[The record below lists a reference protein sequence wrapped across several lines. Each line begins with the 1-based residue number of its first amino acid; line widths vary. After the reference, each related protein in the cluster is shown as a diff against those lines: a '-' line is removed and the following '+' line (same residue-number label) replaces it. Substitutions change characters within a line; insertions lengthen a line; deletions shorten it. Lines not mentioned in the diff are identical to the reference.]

1 VAKSKRKHQKK
12 ISSLKKAPRLNL
24 LFSLLVFVIP
34 LLVYGILHSSAVYGG
49 DAGDLVAAIAVNGV
63 PHPSGYPLY
72 TLLGI
77 VLKFVPL
84 PATLAWKVGLGSA
97 FFSSLAVLFA
107 YLLIFH
113 VWKNRLFAL
122 ITSFTLAFYFPFWLY
137 AQITEVMALQHA
149 LILALL
155 YFSVLYREKKED
167 RMLFLLALLTGLSL
181 TNNQTMV
188 LMIPLVFLLVMKG
201 LFLPGFGKRIFI
213 SLLCFFIGL
222 LPYVYL
228 PIAASFSP
236 PVNWNNPVTLTAF
249 LQVIMRQDYGWLPTV
264 VVDKSV
270 RFIVLKQY
278 FLYLYR
284 ELTILGVLGIVVG
297 IISSFWWKR
306 GIVFPISLLLGAF
319 LFGPFFYFYG
329 ASPSFD
335 AMSDGAREKF
345 IASSSIFLILFLPF
359 GMEKVSGV
367 LQGLLQK
374 SGSSSSR
381 MNIYCKSLS
390 VFFCVLPLILFFQ
403 NITMLDLRMP
413 SKVTHVLAE
422 DILRTLPKNT
432 VLIAQH
438 DNVLFPVW
446 YMEYA
451 LGVRSD
457 VYATL
462 PGELKDLAKRGM
474 LKLSPNDVTA
484 VLNADND
491 PDNPVH
497 AVALRLPTD
506 VVISESDY
514 HGFLKDGKIVLFPYG
529 LVLKYADAKE
539 REMTKEQFVTK
550 QNALLKN
557 LSDPNHY
564 LSAEKKERLWLLR
577 NFPLFYAH
585 AYSNTGYFIMYAY
598 KDYALART
606 YFRKA
611 VSIDDQDHWGY
622 EGLGITYYQEKQYA
636 KAREAF
642 EKAVTIQPLNH
653 NAYFLLYGSNLA
665 LKDDVSVKELE
676 EFFKQYKE
684 IYVDFNFGKTRV
696 RVPRKSY

>member
-1 VAKSKRKHQKK
+1 MSVF
-12 ISSLKKAPRLNL
+12 LVP
-24 LFSLLVFVIP
+24 LFIYVL
-34 LLVYGILHSSAVYGG
+34 LHSAAVYGG

-77 VLKFVPL
+77 LLKYVPI

-107 YLLIFH
+107 YLLVLHI
-113 VWKNRLFAL
+113 WKNRLYAS
-122 ITSFTLAFYFPFWLY
+122 ITSLTLAFFFPFWLY

-149 LILALL
+149 FILALL
-155 YFSVLYREKKED
+155 YFSVMYREKNED
-167 RMLFLLALLTGLSL
+167 RILFLLALLTGLSL

-188 LMIPLVFLLVMKG
+188 LMIPAVFLLVMKG
-201 LFLPGFGKRIFI
+201 LFMPGFGKRIFI
-213 SLLCFFIGL
+213 SLLCFIMGL

-236 PVNWNNPVTLTAF
+236 PVNWNNPVTLQAF
-249 LQVIMRQDYGWLPTV
+249 LQVVFRQDYGWLPTV

-297 IISSFWWKR
+297 IIVSFSGKR

-374 SGSSSSR
+374 SGSSVSR
-381 MNIYCKSLS
+381 MIIYSRTVS
-390 VFFCVLPLILFFQ
+390 VFFCLLPFILFFQ
-403 NITMLDLRMP
+403 NVTLLDLRTPAMLT
-413 SKVTHVLAE
+413 KVLAQ
-422 DILRTLPKNT
+422 DILMTLPKNT

-457 VYATL
+457 IYATL
-462 PGELKDLAKRGM
+462 PGELKDLASRGM
-474 LKLSPNDVTA
+474 LKLSPNQVTA

-514 HGFLKDGKIVLFPYG
+514 HGFLKDGTIVLFPYG

-550 QNALLKN
+550 QNVLLNK
-557 LSDPNHY
+557 LSDPNRY

-598 KDYALART
+598 KDYVLART

-611 VSIDDQDHWGY
+611 VAIDNQDHWGY
-622 EGLGITYYQEKQYA
+622 EGLGITYYQEKQYV
-636 KAREAF
+636 KARDAF
-642 EKAVTIQPLNH
+642 EKAVSIQPLNH

-665 LKDDVSVKELE
+665 LKDDAAAAELE
-676 EFFKQYKE
+676 RFFKEYKE

-696 RVPRKSY
+696 RVPR